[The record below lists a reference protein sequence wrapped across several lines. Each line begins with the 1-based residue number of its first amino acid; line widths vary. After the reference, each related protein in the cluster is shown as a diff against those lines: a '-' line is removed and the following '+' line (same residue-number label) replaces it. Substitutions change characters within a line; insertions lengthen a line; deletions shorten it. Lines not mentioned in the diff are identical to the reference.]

1 MSSTQLILASGS
13 PRRSQLLRE
22 WGYGFQ
28 VLVPDVVELDDPAI
42 PIRELTARNARL
54 KADAVAHA
62 LHHSVKQSAC
72 DPPGGPGIIPA
83 TQITSSLRSTVLVAA
98 DTLVLLG
105 DLVLGKPRD
114 RAEAAEMLAA
124 LVGRSHHVFT
134 AVAILAGEQCFEFSV
149 TTEVS
154 FLPLTPEEQAAYHR
168 LIDPLDK
175 AGAYAAQDH
184 GEMIIAGMTGSFT
197 NVMGL
202 PMERLSEVLASEFGI
217 TRQHPCAVPRSKAVP
232 PVGGHEIP
240 PED

>member
-1 MSSTQLILASGS
+1 MSSVPLILASGS

-28 VLVPDVVELDDPAI
+28 VLVPDVIELDDPTI

-54 KADAVAHA
+54 KANAVSQY
-62 LHHSVKQSAC
+62 LSGSRKEPDSAQT
-72 DPPGGPGIIPA
+72 GGRANGA
-83 TQITSSLRSTVLVAA
+83 ANQGTSDGQAAVLVAA

-105 DLVLGKPRD
+105 DRVLSKPRD
-114 RAEAAEMLAA
+114 LVEAHEMLAA

-134 AVAILAGEQCFEFSV
+134 AVSVLWGEKVREFSV

-154 FLPLTPEEQAAYHR
+154 FLPLSPDEQAAYHR

-184 GEMIIAGMTGSFT
+184 GEMLIAGMRGSFT

-202 PMERLSEVLASEFGI
+202 PMEQLSEVLAAEFGI
-217 TRQHPCAVPRSKAVP
+217 TGQRP
-232 PVGGHEIP
+232 
-240 PED
+240 